1 VGRGVWTKLAG
12 HVLPEG
18 PILAGLLALLRW
30 APRPTLAAF
39 ADFYPVAVLAAGLW
53 LGWRFHRSR
62 LVFALLVLA
71 LANWALRA
79 FPPAA
84 SAPPPTQVILQATAF
99 LLPLNLAAISIG
111 SERGILTP
119 AGLARVGAI
128 LLQVGLV
135 AALAQRA
142 PLASRAVFETAFLPG
157 ALFGWTRLGQPVLAA
172 FLASAAA
179 LTVFL
184 FFSSSPAP
192 SRAFLWTVALAF
204 LALRAARPGPAATV
218 TVATAGLLLVV
229 AVVEASFTMAYQDGL
244 TGLPGRRSLTEELQ
258 RLSGRYAVAMVDV
271 DHFKKFN
278 DTYGHDAGD
287 QVLRM
292 VAARLGAV
300 SGGGRSFRY
309 GGEEFAV
316 LFPGKTVD
324 ECLPVLEE
332 LRTAVEE
339 TRFTLRGRLRPRKKP
354 DAPRGSGKKRRHLSI
369 TVSIGVSDHD
379 DTDAAPD
386 KVVQAADRALYRA
399 KEGGRNRVAQ

>member
-1 VGRGVWTKLAG
+1 MWTKLAG
-12 HVLPEG
+12 RVLPEG

-39 ADFYPVAVLAAGLW
+39 ADFFPVAVLAAGLW
-53 LGWRFHRSR
+53 LGWRYHRSR

-71 LANWALRA
+71 LANWALGA

-84 SAPPPTQVILQATAF
+84 AAPAPTQVIFQATAF

-111 SERGILTP
+111 SERGFLTP
-119 AGLARVGAI
+119 AGLARIGTI
-128 LLQVGLV
+128 LLQVVLV
-135 AALAQRA
+135 AAFARRA
-142 PLASRAVFETAFLPG
+142 PLQSRALFETEFLPSV
-157 ALFGWTRLGQPVLAA
+157 LFGWTRLGQPTLAA

-184 FFSSSPAP
+184 FFSSSPAT

-204 LALRAARPGPAATV
+204 LGLRAGHPGPAATV
-218 TVATAGLLLVV
+218 TLAAAGLLLV
-229 AVVEASFTMAYQDGL
+229 ASVVEASFTMAYLDGL
-244 TGLPGRRSLTEELQ
+244 TGLPGRRSLAEELQ

-316 LFPGKTVD
+316 LFPGKTAE
-324 ECLPVLEE
+324 ECLPALEE
-332 LRTAVEE
+332 LRAVVEE
-339 TRFTLRGRLRPRKKP
+339 SRFTLRGRLRPRKKP
-354 DAPRGSGKKRRHLSI
+354 DAPKSSGKKRRQLSI
-369 TVSIGVSDHD
+369 TVSIGVSEHD
-379 DTDAAPD
+379 DAAVTPD
-386 KVVQAADRALYRA
+386 RVVQAADRALYRA

>member
-1 VGRGVWTKLAG
+1 MWTKLAG
-12 HVLPEG
+12 RVLPEG

-39 ADFYPVAVLAAGLW
+39 ADFFPVAVLAAGLW
-53 LGWRFHRSR
+53 LGWRYHRSR

-71 LANWALRA
+71 LATWALGA
-79 FPPAA
+79 FPPSAA
-84 SAPPPTQVILQATAF
+84 APASTQVIFQATAF

-111 SERGILTP
+111 SERGFLTP
-119 AGLARVGAI
+119 AGLARIGTI
-128 LLQVGLV
+128 LLQVVLV
-135 AALAQRA
+135 AAFARRA
-142 PLASRAVFETAFLPG
+142 PLQSRALFETEFLPSV
-157 ALFGWTRLGQPVLAA
+157 LFGWTRLGQPTLAA

-184 FFSSSPAP
+184 FFSSSPAT

-204 LALRAARPGPAATV
+204 LGLRAGHPGPAATV
-218 TVATAGLLLVV
+218 TLAAAGLLLV
-229 AVVEASFTMAYQDGL
+229 ASVVEASFTMAYLDGL
-244 TGLPGRRSLTEELQ
+244 TGLPGRRSLAEELQ

-316 LFPGKTVD
+316 LFPGKTAE
-324 ECLPVLEE
+324 ECLPALEE
-332 LRTAVEE
+332 LRAVVEE
-339 TRFTLRGRLRPRKKP
+339 SRFTLRGRLRPRKKP
-354 DAPRGSGKKRRHLSI
+354 DDPKSSGKKRRQLSI
-369 TVSIGVSDHD
+369 TVSIGVSEHD
-379 DTDAAPD
+379 DAAVTPD

>member
-1 VGRGVWTKLAG
+1 MWTKLAG
-12 HVLPEG
+12 RVLPEG

-39 ADFYPVAVLAAGLW
+39 ADFFPVAVLAAGLW
-53 LGWRFHRSR
+53 LGWRYHRSR

-71 LANWALRA
+71 LATWALGA
-79 FPPAA
+79 FPPSAA
-84 SAPPPTQVILQATAF
+84 APASTQVIFQATAF

-111 SERGILTP
+111 SERGFLTP
-119 AGLARVGAI
+119 AGLARIGTI
-128 LLQVGLV
+128 LLQVVLV
-135 AALAQRA
+135 AAFARRA
-142 PLASRAVFETAFLPG
+142 PLQSRALFETEFLPSV
-157 ALFGWTRLGQPVLAA
+157 LFGWTRLGQPTLAA

-184 FFSSSPAP
+184 FFSSSPAT
-192 SRAFLWTVALAF
+192 SRGFLWTVALAF
-204 LALRAARPGPAATV
+204 LGLRAGHPGPAATV
-218 TVATAGLLLVV
+218 TLAAAGLLLV
-229 AVVEASFTMAYQDGL
+229 ASVVEASFTMAYLDGL
-244 TGLPGRRSLTEELQ
+244 TGLPGRRSLAEELQ

-292 VAARLGAV
+292 VATRLGAV

-316 LFPGKTVD
+316 LFPGKTAE
-324 ECLPVLEE
+324 ECLPALEE
-332 LRTAVEE
+332 LRAVVEE
-339 TRFTLRGRLRPRKKP
+339 SRFTLRGRLRPRKKP
-354 DAPRGSGKKRRHLSI
+354 DAPKSSGKKRRQLSI
-369 TVSIGVSDHD
+369 TVSIGVSEHD
-379 DTDAAPD
+379 DAAVTPD

>member
-1 VGRGVWTKLAG
+1 MWTKLAG
-12 HVLPEG
+12 RVLPEG

-39 ADFYPVAVLAAGLW
+39 ADFFPVAVLAAGLW
-53 LGWRFHRSR
+53 LGWRYHRSR

-71 LANWALRA
+71 LATWALGA
-79 FPPAA
+79 FPPSAA
-84 SAPPPTQVILQATAF
+84 APASTQVIFQATAF

-111 SERGILTP
+111 SERGFLTP
-119 AGLARVGAI
+119 AGLARIGAI
-128 LLQVGLV
+128 LLQVVLV
-135 AALAQRA
+135 AAFARRA
-142 PLASRAVFETAFLPG
+142 PLQSRALFETEFLPSV
-157 ALFGWTRLGQPVLAA
+157 LFGWTRLGQPTLAA

-184 FFSSSPAP
+184 FFSSSPAT

-204 LALRAARPGPAATV
+204 LGLRAGHPGPAATV
-218 TVATAGLLLVV
+218 TLAAAGLLLV
-229 AVVEASFTMAYQDGL
+229 ASVVEASFTMAYLDGL
-244 TGLPGRRSLTEELQ
+244 TGLPGRRSLAEELQ

-316 LFPGKTVD
+316 LFPGKTAE
-324 ECLPVLEE
+324 ECLPALEE
-332 LRTAVEE
+332 LRAVVEE
-339 TRFTLRGRLRPRKKP
+339 SRFTLRGRLRPRKKP
-354 DAPRGSGKKRRHLSI
+354 DAPKSSGKKRRQLSI
-369 TVSIGVSDHD
+369 TVSIGVSEHD
-379 DTDAAPD
+379 DAAVTPD
-386 KVVQAADRALYRA
+386 RVVQAADRALYRA

>member
-1 VGRGVWTKLAG
+1 MWTKLAG
-12 HVLPEG
+12 RVLPEG

-39 ADFYPVAVLAAGLW
+39 ADFFPVAVLAAGLW
-53 LGWRFHRSR
+53 LGWRYHRSR

-71 LANWALRA
+71 LATWALGA
-79 FPPAA
+79 FPPSAA
-84 SAPPPTQVILQATAF
+84 APASTQVIFQATAF

-111 SERGILTP
+111 SERGFLTP
-119 AGLARVGAI
+119 AGLARIGAI
-128 LLQVGLV
+128 LLQVVLV
-135 AALAQRA
+135 AAFARRA
-142 PLASRAVFETAFLPG
+142 PLQSRALFETEFLPSV
-157 ALFGWTRLGQPVLAA
+157 LFGWTRLGQPTLAA

-184 FFSSSPAP
+184 FFSSSPAT
-192 SRAFLWTVALAF
+192 SRGFLWTVALAF
-204 LALRAARPGPAATV
+204 LGLRAGHPGPAATV
-218 TVATAGLLLVV
+218 TLAAAGLLLV
-229 AVVEASFTMAYQDGL
+229 ASVVEASFTMAYLDGL
-244 TGLPGRRSLTEELQ
+244 TGLPGRRSLAEELQ

-292 VAARLGAV
+292 VATRLGAV

-316 LFPGKTVD
+316 LFPGKTAE
-324 ECLPVLEE
+324 ECLPALEE
-332 LRTAVEE
+332 LRAVVEE
-339 TRFTLRGRLRPRKKP
+339 SRFTLRGRLRPRKKP
-354 DAPRGSGKKRRHLSI
+354 DAPKSSGKKRRQLSI
-369 TVSIGVSDHD
+369 TVSIGVSEHD
-379 DTDAAPD
+379 DAAVTPD

>member
-1 VGRGVWTKLAG
+1 V
-12 HVLPEG
+12 
-18 PILAGLLALLRW
+18 
-30 APRPTLAAF
+30 
-39 ADFYPVAVLAAGLW
+39 
-53 LGWRFHRSR
+53 
-62 LVFALLVLA
+62 
-71 LANWALRA
+71 
-79 FPPAA
+79 
-84 SAPPPTQVILQATAF
+84 
-99 LLPLNLAAISIG
+99 
-111 SERGILTP
+111 
-119 AGLARVGAI
+119 
-128 LLQVGLV
+128 
-135 AALAQRA
+135 
-142 PLASRAVFETAFLPG
+142 
-157 ALFGWTRLGQPVLAA
+157 LFGWTRLGQPALAA

-184 FFSSSPAP
+184 FFSSSPAT

-204 LALRAARPGPAATV
+204 LGLRAGHPGPAATV
-218 TVATAGLLLVV
+218 TLATAGLLLVV
-229 AVVEASFTMAYQDGL
+229 SVVEASFTMAYQDGL
-244 TGLPGRRSLTEELQ
+244 TGLPGRRSLAEELQ

-316 LFPGKTVD
+316 VFPGKSVE
-324 ECLPVLEE
+324 ECLPALEE

-339 TRFTLRGRLRPRKKP
+339 SRFTLRGRLRPRKKP
-354 DAPRGSGKKRRHLSI
+354 DAPPPKRAGKKRRHLSI

-379 DTDAAPD
+379 DAAVAPD
-386 KVVQAADRALYRA
+386 KVIQAADRALYRA

>member
-1 VGRGVWTKLAG
+1 
-12 HVLPEG
+12 VLPEG
-18 PILAGLLALLRW
+18 PILAGLLALLHW

-39 ADFYPVAVLAAGLW
+39 ADFFPVAVLAAGLW

-71 LANWALRA
+71 VANWALCA

-84 SAPPPTQVILQATAF
+84 AAPAPAQVIFQATGF

-111 SERGILTP
+111 SERGFLTS
-119 AGLARVGAI
+119 AGLARIGAI

-135 AALAQRA
+135 AAFARRA
-142 PLASRAVFETAFLPG
+142 PLQSG
-157 ALFGWTRLGQPVLAA
+157 ALFETEFLPRVLFGWARLGQPALAA

-184 FFSSSPAP
+184 FFSSSPAT
-192 SRAFLWTVALAF
+192 SRSFLWTVALAF
-204 LALRAARPGPAATV
+204 LGLRAGHPGPAATV
-218 TVATAGLLLVV
+218 TLATAGLLLVV
-229 AVVEASFTMAYQDGL
+229 SVVEASFTMAYQDGL
-244 TGLPGRRSLTEELQ
+244 TGLPGRRSLAEELQ
-258 RLSGRYAVAMVDV
+258 RLSGRYTVAMVDV

-316 LFPGKTVD
+316 LFPGKTAD
-324 ECLPVLEE
+324 ECLPALEQ
-332 LRTAVEE
+332 LRAAVEE
-339 TRFTLRGRLRPRKKP
+339 SRFTLRGRLRPRKKP
-354 DAPRGSGKKRRHLSI
+354 DAPKRAGKKRRHLSI
-369 TVSIGVSDHD
+369 TVSIGVSDHA
-379 DTDAAPD
+379 DAAVAPD